1 MYAINLPNI
10 EPRLQ
15 RRFEELVNQH
25 LADKDKLAAGLR
37 SLPETA
43 RSFTAAQGAWRFYHN
58 PRVSLPQLIEPSLAA
73 VREASL
79 SECDQFLL
87 AVHDWAVMGYAGH
100 KSKKDRVPVRT
111 KHPIGYELNSV
122 IALSDRTG
130 APFGTLY
137 HGLRAKQGVLSTRQ
151 EAPLPARQHLD
162 EVALTMRHL
171 GDQKLGKPLVH
182 IIDAEADSVG
192 HLRRWDG
199 KKERFVVRGDEI
211 RCVQWQ
217 GREVKVSKVCS
228 SLDLKFKGQVEFE
241 GKPARQYVGATE
253 VVLHR
258 PAQRHQIKNGK
269 HIKKSVKGKPLNLRL
284 VVSELRD
291 AAGKALARWLLWTN
305 VLIVPAQIIAQWYF
319 WRWKIET
326 YFKLLKSA
334 GHHVEEW
341 QQTTAEA
348 IARRLLVASTA
359 CLVVWRLARAE
370 GPQAESAR
378 ELLVRLSGRLIKRD
392 KKFTEPA
399 LLAGLWTLLAILDTL
414 ERYSAAQIKRMAAFI
429 LPTFESPESG

>member
-1 MYAINLPNI
+1 LYVINLPNI

-15 RRFEELVNQH
+15 RRFEELVIQH

-37 SLPETA
+37 ALPETA
-43 RSFTAAQGAWRFYHN
+43 GAFTAAQGAWRFYHN

-73 VREASL
+73 AREASL
-79 SECDQFLL
+79 SECDQFML
-87 AVHDWAVMGYAGH
+87 AVHDWSVMGYAGH

-111 KHPIGYELNSV
+111 KHPIGYELNTV
-122 IALSDRTG
+122 LALSDRTG
-130 APFGTLY
+130 APLATLY

-151 EAPLPARQHLD
+151 EAPLPARQHLN

-171 GDQKLGKPLVH
+171 GDQKLGKPLLH

-192 HLRRWDG
+192 HFRRWDS

-228 SLDLKFKGQVEFE
+228 SLDLKFNREVEFE
-241 GKPARQYVGATE
+241 GKQARQYVGATE

-258 PAQRHQIKNGK
+258 PARRHQIKNGK
-269 HIKKSVKGKPLNLRL
+269 HINKSVKGKPLELRL

-291 AAGKALARWLLWTN
+291 AYGKALARWLLWTN
-305 VLIVPAQIIAQWYF
+305 VLIVPAQTIAQWYF

-326 YFKLLKSA
+326 YFKFLKSA
-334 GHHVEEW
+334 GHQVEEW
-341 QQTTAEA
+341 QQATAEA

-370 GPQAESAR
+370 DPQAESAR
-378 ELLVRLSGRLIKRD
+378 DLLVRLSGRLIKRG
-392 KKFTEPA
+392 KKFTESA
-399 LLAGLWTLLAILDTL
+399 LLAGMWNLLAILDTL
-414 ERYSAAQIKRMAAFI
+414 EGYSAAQIKRMAAFI

>member
-1 MYAINLPNI
+1 MYVINLPEI

-15 RRFEELVNQH
+15 RRFEELVTQH

-37 SLPETA
+37 ALPEIA
-43 RSFTAAQGAWRFYHN
+43 GSFTAAQGAWRFYHN
-58 PRVSLPQLIEPSLAA
+58 PRVSLPQLMEPSLAA
-73 VREASL
+73 AREASL
-79 SECDQFLL
+79 SECDQYLL
-87 AVHDWAVMGYAGH
+87 AVHDWSVMGYAGH

-111 KHPIGYELNSV
+111 KHPIGYEAHSV

-130 APFGTLY
+130 YALATIY

-151 EAPLPARQHLD
+151 EKPLPARQHLN
-162 EVALTMRHL
+162 EVSLTMRHL

-192 HLRRWDG
+192 HLRRWNG
-199 KKERFVVRGDEI
+199 KKESFVVRGDEI

-228 SLDLKFKGQVEFE
+228 SLKFSFNREVEFE
-241 GKPARQYVGATE
+241 GRQAHQYVAETE

-258 PAQRHQIKNGK
+258 PARRHQIKNGK
-269 HIKKSVKGKPLNLRL
+269 HINKSVKGKPLKLRL

-291 AAGKALARWLLWTN
+291 EDGQVLARWLLWTN
-305 VLIVPAQIIAQWYF
+305 LYGVTAQTIAQWYF

-334 GHHVEEW
+334 GHHVEQW

-348 IARRLLVASTA
+348 IARRLLVAATA
-359 CLVVWRLARAE
+359 CIVVWRLARAE
-370 GPQAESAR
+370 GPRAESAR
-378 ELLVRLSGRLIKRD
+378 QFLVRLSGRLIKRD

-399 LLAGLWTLLAILDTL
+399 LLAGMWNLLAMMDTL
-414 ERYSAAQIKRMAAFI
+414 ERYTVAQIKRMAAFI
-429 LPTFESPESG
+429 LPSFESPESG